1 MSEYIK
7 VAVDAMGGD
16 YAPQE
21 PVKGVIDALN
31 EKPELF
37 VYLVGQEEVLKKELE
52 KYSYPKDRL
61 EVVHASEIIETGEPP
76 VQAIQKKKDSS
87 LVKALR
93 MVRSQEASA
102 FVSCGS
108 TGAVLVGGQ
117 VLVGKSKGV
126 ERAPLAPLIP
136 TATGVSL
143 LIDLRCQCGRPFFS
157 SGAVCTYGID
167 LHGICHGSQ
176 EPESRSGK
184 YRCRRRKRK
193 CAGKRD
199 IPVIKRM

>member
-87 LVKALR
+87 IVVGLNLVKKHTKPN
-93 MVRSQEASA
+93 QNNEGGGIFDIEAPIH
-102 FVSCGS
+102 VSNVKKVE
-108 TGAVLVGGQ
+108 TKK
-117 VLVGKSKGV
+117 GKN
-126 ERAPLAPLIP
+126 
-136 TATGVSL
+136 
-143 LIDLRCQCGRPFFS
+143 
-157 SGAVCTYGID
+157 
-167 LHGICHGSQ
+167 
-176 EPESRSGK
+176 
-184 YRCRRRKRK
+184 
-193 CAGKRD
+193 
-199 IPVIKRM
+199 